1 MIRLA
6 APADAETL
14 ARAEWAVA
22 EVPGRLAGR
31 PGEIPVEAFAAK
43 IVELETRGRY
53 IVAER
58 AGRIVGH
65 AMLDPLTLES
75 TAHVFR
81 LTIVVHP
88 GHEGQ
93 GIGSAML
100 RDLVDWAERDP
111 RVSRLELNVRATNA
125 VAIRLY
131 RNFGF
136 EEEGRMR
143 RRIRFPDGSEVDDV
157 VMGRFV

>member
-6 APADAETL
+6 EPEDAPTL
-14 ARAEWAVA
+14 AHAEWATA

-43 IVELETRGRY
+43 IVELRTRGRY
-53 IVAER
+53 VVALR
-58 AGRIVGH
+58 DGAIVGH
-65 AMLDPLTLES
+65 ALLDPMPLQA

-88 GHEGQ
+88 GHLGQ
-93 GIGSAML
+93 GIGAEML
-100 RDLVDWAERDP
+100 QDLVDWAERDP
-111 RVSRLELNVRATNA
+111 RVGRLELNVRDGNER
-125 VAIRLY
+125 AIRLY
-131 RNFGF
+131 RRFGF
-136 EEEGRMR
+136 EEEGRLR
-143 RRIRFPDGSEVDDV
+143 RRIRFPDGTEVDDL